1 VIKSAKRPESRAEWE
16 IIRPVIKS
24 AKRPGSGAEWGI
36 MRPVMKSEKRSE
48 RLLNKRVVLRAYHSE
63 REILKPAIELVT
75 ITVKMV

>member
-1 VIKSAKRPESRAEWE
+1 MWPE
-16 IIRPVIKS
+16 
-24 AKRPGSGAEWGI
+24 SGAEWEI
-36 MRPVMKSEKRSE
+36 MRPVMKSEKWSE